1 MNSKCVQPLEME
13 RKDSNVVEE
22 KLSHQCNSSCLGPL
36 SFHDQAVG
44 EKVSLS
50 QGSRLATRA
59 ATTFRNGLVFSSR
72 AVKIREKIRLKLVGS
87 AQRWEGALRVGFTTV
102 DPAARQ
108 LPLPPLAFPD
118 LTDCPGHWAA
128 PVPELFSQTDSELE
142 LWVSHGGS
150 IYIQN
155 KTLKCRIQTGVDV
168 SKPLWA
174 MIDVYGQTTSIFLL
188 GSHKRGLLC
197 TRRSCPAPGYS
208 GHDESVSL
216 PGMNAPRGS
225 VDDCVVCMVGEAS
238 ITLPCGHR
246 CLCQL
251 CLSRVIYE
259 FGSCPLCRQ
268 NIWEP
273 EYKLRTGDVE
283 NPTEKT

>member
-1 MNSKCVQPLEME
+1 MA
-13 RKDSNVVEE
+13 KDDTGFKKKLVAVVEE

-36 SFHDQAVG
+36 NFHSQAVG

-50 QGSRLATRA
+50 QGSRLATRP

-72 AVKIREKIRLKLVGS
+72 AVEIQERIRLKLVGS
-87 AQRWEGALRVGFTTV
+87 VQRWEGALRVGFTTV

-108 LPLPPLAFPD
+108 LPLPPLAIPD

-128 PVPELFSQTDSELE
+128 PVPEPFSQTDSELE

-155 KTLKCRIQTGVDV
+155 KTLKCRIQTGVDL

-188 GSHKRGLLC
+188 GSHKRRLLC
-197 TRRSCPAPGYS
+197 TRRSCPAPEYS
-208 GHDESVSL
+208 PESLSLGHDESWSL
-216 PGMNAPRGS
+216 PGMNAPGGS
-225 VDDCVVCMVGEAS
+225 VDDCVVCMVREAS
-238 ITLPCGHR
+238 VTLPCGHR
-246 CLCQL
+246 CLCKR
-251 CLSRVIYE
+251 CSSRLIYE

-268 NIWEP
+268 NIWEA
-273 EYKLRTGDVE
+273 EHKLRT
-283 NPTEKT
+283 PR